1 MRIGEDMVMAEKL
14 KKGAMVVHD
23 GNNFIVSSIIN
34 HQRPK
39 MNAKGDKYYVK
50 PEITVYKYHHG
61 KVLLNAD
68 YYIGEDYEIIV

>member
-1 MRIGEDMVMAEKL
+1 MRIGEDMVMSEKL
-14 KKGAMVVHD
+14 KEGTMVVHE

-61 KVLLNAD
+61 KVFKNTES
-68 YYIGEDYEIIV
+68 YNGEDYEIIM